1 MNKPSLIGRFGDNE
15 TDSRAT
21 TELLCD
27 VSVPLVIN
35 GEGEVRISIFK
46 STDSGVRGGF
56 VLRIIM
62 DKQDSGFQPF
72 AVNLDDGVEVHI
84 AGEIEARQATTAL
97 KAAVSAL

>member
-1 MNKPSLIGRFGDNE
+1 MNKPSVIGRFGDNE

-46 STDSGVRGGF
+46 STDSGSRGGF
-56 VLRIIM
+56 VIKITM

-84 AGEIEARQATTAL
+84 AGEIEARQTITAL